1 MPESFSCALNWLKS
15 GKKVRRSGWN
25 GKGMWIALQMPDAY
39 SKMRQ
44 PYIYMHPVGGKLVP
58 WLASQ
63 ADLLENDWEIVDE

>member
-1 MPESFSCALNWLKS
+1 
-15 GKKVRRSGWN
+15 
-25 GKGMWIALQMPDAY
+25 MWIALQMPDAY